1 MLFMLIFSV
10 FIFLSYLVFENI
22 ILNRRLKSIPLRICV
37 TGTRGKSSV
46 VRMLASI
53 LRENGKIVIAK
64 TTGSKA
70 SFILPG
76 GEEIDVP
83 RRGLTSIIEQKSL
96 IKKAVNFNADCFVAE
111 IMSIHPENHFIEAH
125 RLLKP
130 NIVVL
135 TNVRCDH
142 IDAMGKTGEEIAS
155 VFALDIT
162 KKSTVFIP
170 EKENREIFVSAV
182 KNAGGELIPVKE
194 EIPTNIDPQIKKKG
208 FTGNIE
214 IVYALCNH
222 LHIDKKNIIGGLK
235 KVNHDIGAFK
245 VWKYRP
251 GETQKT
257 YFLANGFAANDPES
271 TFNIISKVNEIF
283 PSARGKLVGLLSL
296 RADRGDRTI
305 QWIEALK
312 NGGIDHFKW
321 LYVTGTHAPIV
332 KRKLEKIIIL
342 KDKQPE
348 KIMEAVTDNSDNGSV
363 IFGFGNLKGIGGHL
377 IDYWN
382 KMGEEHGL

>member
-1 MLFMLIFSV
+1 
-10 FIFLSYLVFENI
+10 
-22 ILNRRLKSIPLRICV
+22 
-37 TGTRGKSSV
+37 
-46 VRMLASI
+46 MLASI
-53 LRENGKIVIAK
+53 LREDGKNVIAK

-70 SFILPG
+70 SFILPD
-76 GEEIDVP
+76 GEESDVP
-83 RRGLTSIIEQKSL
+83 RRGLTSIIEQKGL
-96 IKKAVNFNADCFVAE
+96 IKKAANLNADCFVAE

-142 IDAMGKTGEEIAS
+142 IETMGKTEEEIAS

-162 KKSTVFIP
+162 KESTVFIP

-182 KNAGGELIPVKE
+182 KNAGGKLICVKKE
-194 EIPTNIDPQIKKKG
+194 SPDDIDPQIKTRG
-208 FTGNIE
+208 FPGNIE
-214 IVYALCNH
+214 LVNALCNH
-222 LHIDKKNIIGGLK
+222 LNIDKKNIISGLK
-235 KVNHDIGAFK
+235 KVNYDIGEFK
-245 VWKYRP
+245 VWKYSTKEKR
-251 GETQKT
+251 KT

-271 TFNIISKVNEIF
+271 TFEIISKLNKIF
-283 PSARGKLVGLLSL
+283 PFAQGKLVGLLSL

-305 QWIEALK
+305 QWIETLK

-321 LYVTGTHAPIV
+321 LYVTGTHAKIV

-342 KDKQPE
+342 KDKRPE
-348 KIMEAVTDNSDNGSV
+348 KIMETVTNKTNDDSSV
-363 IFGFGNLKGIGGHL
+363 IFGFGNFKGIGSLL

-382 KMGEEHGL
+382 KIGEEYGI